1 MSLSRLSIG
10 TRLVVAFT
18 LLTAVVVASGVF
30 GLLQLS
36 AMNDRTAEL
45 RQEHVPSL
53 VVLGEI
59 NDGLLRHRIMAAN
72 LILEDEP
79 AKTAR
84 YRDQLDR
91 LAETAGKAI
100 GAYAPLVSGEADRRA
115 FEGLKTAW
123 SAYQGV
129 SARLVNAATAGD
141 NRAARTLFEED
152 ARKAREVLTQRMA
165 ELRQATVDDAEAAG
179 EASIATYAT
188 ARGMVITA
196 IVIGAVIAIAA
207 TLLMIRSVSTPVRK
221 MTAAMRRL
229 AERDTGVV
237 IPGAERGDE
246 IGEMAKAV
254 ETFRDGMIRADR
266 LAAEQEEAR
275 AAAEAQ
281 RQRREALTK
290 DFVDQVAGIVTT
302 LSSATEQVR
311 GSADELSRTAEDQS
325 GRSTTVAAAA
335 EQATAN
341 VQTVATAAEEL
352 AASIREVGARTAETA
367 DVTRRAVTEAEETD
381 ATVQELSGSAQ
392 KIGDVI
398 ELIQQIAA
406 QTNLLALNAT
416 IEAARA
422 GEAGKGFAVV
432 ASEVKNLATQT
443 ARATEEI
450 QVQINAMTGATG
462 RTVDAI
468 RSISGTIGQVGA
480 LTTAVASAVE
490 EQVAATAEIARN
502 TQQASSGTSEVL
514 QSITGI
520 ADAAGHTGQ
529 AAEEMNAASGALA
542 ERTRE
547 LKRVVDAYVAE
558 IARV

>member
-1 MSLSRLSIG
+1 MSASQLSIG
-10 TRLVVAFT
+10 ARLIVAFT
-18 LLTAVVVASGVF
+18 LLTMVVIVSGVF

-53 VVLGEI
+53 MVLGEI
-59 NDGLLRHRIMAAN
+59 NDEVLQHRIMAAN
-72 LILEDEP
+72 LILANDP
-79 AKTAR
+79 AKTTG
-84 YRDQLDR
+84 YREQLDR
-91 LAETAGKAI
+91 LTAAVGTAI
-100 GAYAPLVSGEADRRA
+100 GNYEPLVSGEADRRS
-115 FEGLKTAW
+115 FEGLKVAW
-123 SAYQGV
+123 TGYQGV
-129 SARLVNAATAGD
+129 TARLIAAVSAGD
-141 NRAARTLFEED
+141 RLTAWRLFEED
-152 ARKAREVLTQRMA
+152 ARGAREVLTRRMG
-165 ELRQATVDDAEAAG
+165 ELRQTTIDDAEAAG
-179 EASIATYAT
+179 RASIATYAT
-188 ARGMVITA
+188 ARTLVIAA
-196 IVIGAVIAIAA
+196 IIIGALIAIAA
-207 TLLMIRSVSTPVRK
+207 TLLMIRSVSTPVK
-221 MTAAMRRL
+221 QMTAAMRRL
-229 AERDTGVV
+229 ADRDTGVV
-237 IPGAERGDE
+237 IPGADRGDE

-266 LAAEQEEAR
+266 LATEQEEAR
-275 AAAEAQ
+275 AAQDAQ
-281 RQRREALTK
+281 RRRREELTRG
-290 DFVDQVAGIVTT
+290 FVDQVAGIVTT

-341 VQTVATAAEEL
+341 VQTVATASEEL

-367 DVTRRAVTEAEETD
+367 DVTRSAVTEAEATD
-381 ATVQELSGSAQ
+381 ATVQELSTNAQ
-392 KIGDVI
+392 KIGDVVL
-398 ELIQQIAA
+398 LIQQIAA

-462 RTVDAI
+462 RTVEAI
-468 RSISGTIGQVGA
+468 RSISGTIGKVGA

-514 QSITGI
+514 HSITGI
-520 ADAAGHTGQ
+520 ADAAGRTGQ

-547 LKRVVDAYVAE
+547 LKRVVDQYVAE
-558 IARV
+558 IAQV